1 MMQGYALLLA
11 FAMAGFLAG
20 VMHTQ
25 ILANAANVTMASA
38 AEGAGS
44 IEFIVESS
52 A

>member
-20 VMHTQ
+20 VMHRQ
-25 ILANAANVTMASA
+25 ILANAADVTMASA